1 MASKNI
7 HCFNGK
13 VDGFNMF
20 HKKRLQVTGIQ
31 DPAKFSHMK
40 SMLVLTYLRAR
51 TAKPNF
57 LIGQWPNEL
66 SVFIG
71 HF

>member
-1 MASKNI
+1 MVLI
-7 HCFNGK
+7 CFIRDYGVRGPDIAIK
-13 VDGFNMF
+13 W
-20 HKKRLQVTGIQ
+20 R
-31 DPAKFSHMK
+31 
-40 SMLVLTYLRAR
+40 SMSVLTYSAAGTR
-51 TAKPNF
+51 TVKPNF

>member
-1 MASKNI
+1 MWLRKISIVLMEKLMDLI
-7 HCFNGK
+7 CFIRR
-13 VDGFNMF
+13 DY
-20 HKKRLQVTGIQ
+20 RLQ

>member
-20 HKKRLQVTGIQ
+20 HKRLWGPGPDLAIN
-31 DPAKFSHMK
+31 SR
-40 SMLVLTYLRAR
+40 SMSVLTSAGTR
-51 TAKPNF
+51 TVKLNF